1 MPSEAGKKSTT
12 KKKSTKK
19 KAVTKKAATKKSST
33 KKSTT
38 TKTTA
43 KKSTSKKS
51 TAKTATAKSATAP
64 KKSVTHASA
73 AKGKLKV
80 RQVRSGIG
88 SARPVR
94 RTLTALVLKH
104 HQDEVVVPDNPSI
117 RGMLSKVHHL
127 VSVKP
132 EEANV

>member
-1 MPSEAGKKSTT
+1 MPSEGEKKSTSKAKKKTTKKKAVAKKTTTKKSTT
-12 KKKSTKK
+12 KKST
-19 KAVTKKAATKKSST
+19 T

-38 TKTTA
+38 
-43 KKSTSKKS
+43 KKSTTGKS
-51 TAKTATAKSATAP
+51 TAKSATAP
-64 KKSVTHASA
+64 KKPTTNVGGSTS
-73 AKGKLKV
+73 KLRV

-94 RTLTALVLKH
+94 GTLTALGLKH
-104 HQDEVVVPDNPSI
+104 HQDEVVVSDNPSI
-117 RGMLSKVHHL
+117 RGMLAKVHHL